1 MIASLKINMDNSASS
16 LNNGA
21 TPNKGAAPNNGE
33 PSPKHGFQRIA
44 RSLNLTSRDM
54 EAGKKARMR
63 WIVFGIIVLGIVNA
77 PTLMTTSVGERGMLA
92 VAIGGLLFM
101 LLVKSPRDGVVLT
114 LLYLGIMGGLR
125 RSLIPVFGWIPQDPL
140 VLVEAAVAGG
150 CFFFL
155 FISRRLYND
164 TRLARCISILL
175 GIMTLEI
182 VNPLQGGIAVG
193 IAGALFMM
201 VPLFW
206 YYLGRRLGTP
216 LIVLQLIRAAL
227 ILSIFGALYGLYQTW
242 FGYQPS
248 ELLWKQVAQVTDE
261 RPFSFF
267 TTVAEYGIFL
277 SIGIAILWAAYL
289 KGNRAALV
297 VLPLLLIAILFLS
310 ERGVVLIAL
319 FVGTAL
325 WAVQGRNRRVWLPRA
340 LLAAVVASIGL
351 VFTLTQAQQ
360 VTFSGST
367 QQLVQHQTSGIL
379 NPGSSSAPLHGQLV
393 VTALIEG
400 VTSPLGHGIGT
411 TTEASRKFGKG
422 INSSEIDWSDT
433 FVSFG
438 FIGGLLYLYMIFRI
452 FQMAVREWNRTRSF
466 VSLVTLGI
474 LLATFTHWL
483 HGGYYAVTM
492 LVWFLIGALDRSAHL
507 AQLAPEVYGNLNG
520 KRNAPF
526 DPEIIAV

>member
-1 MIASLKINMDNSASS
+1 MNNEATQNTDAPAPKRGFYRVSKKN
-16 LNNGA
+16 LNPTPREIDA
-21 TPNKGAAPNNGE
+21 T
-33 PSPKHGFQRIA
+33 
-44 RSLNLTSRDM
+44 
-54 EAGKKARMR
+54 KKLWMR
-63 WIVFGIIVLGIVNA
+63 WFVFGIIVLGIVNA

-125 RSLIPVFGWIPQDPL
+125 RSLIPVFGWVPQDPL
-140 VLVEAAVAGG
+140 VLVQAAVVTG
-150 CFFFL
+150 CFLFL
-155 FISRRLYND
+155 FISRSLYAD
-164 TRLARCISILL
+164 TLLSRCIAFLM
-175 GIMTLEI
+175 GIMALE
-182 VNPLQGGIAVG
+182 VLNPLQGGIAVG

-248 ELLWKQVAQVTDE
+248 ELLWMRIVRFTDE

-267 TTVAEYGIFL
+267 TTVAEYGMFL
-277 SIGIAILWAAYL
+277 AVGIAVLWAAYL

-310 ERGVVLIAL
+310 ERGVVLIAFFL
-319 FVGTAL
+319 GIAL

-340 LLAAVVASIGL
+340 LLAAVVAGIGL
-351 VFTLTQAQQ
+351 VFTFSQAQQ
-360 VTFSGST
+360 VTFSGKT

-379 NPGSSSAPLHGQLV
+379 DPGSSTAPLHGLLV
-393 VTALIEG
+393 TTALMAG
-400 VTSPLGHGIGT
+400 VTSPLGHGVGS
-411 TTEASRKFGKG
+411 TTEAANQFGKG
-422 INSSEIDWSDT
+422 ANSSEIDWSDT
-433 FVSFG
+433 FLSLGIF
-438 FIGGLLYLYMIFRI
+438 GGLLYTFMIGLI
-452 FQMAVREWNRTRSF
+452 FLTAVREWNRTRSF

-507 AQLAPEVYGNLNG
+507 AQIAQKADGKLDEKQDAPLAPETIP
-520 KRNAPF
+520 A
-526 DPEIIAV
+526 